1 MKQEKYYFCYSPNLH
16 EFLRY
21 EKGHKFICTAFH
33 NKTMK
38 CFWLF
43 ERTEELNQSL
53 VEYTKRGKDL
63 GLHVK

>member
-1 MKQEKYYFCYSPNLH
+1 MKQENYFFYYSMNLH

-21 EKGHKFICTAFH
+21 EKGHKFICKAFH

-43 ERTEELNQSL
+43 EKTKELN
-53 VEYTKRGKDL
+53 
-63 GLHVK
+63 